1 MEALGATVAAL
12 TPQIPKKNQEMIDK
26 NELSFDLLHDAGNT
40 YAEKLGLRFTVPS
53 VAKNIYNQFGINSPG
68 GSSDNSGTLPMPGR
82 FVIDRGC
89 IVRAVDVDP
98 DYTRRPEPDK
108 TIGDLEAI

>member
-1 MEALGATVAAL
+1 
-12 TPQIPKKNQEMIDK
+12 MIDK
-26 NELSFDLLHDAGNT
+26 KELSFDLLHDARNT
-40 YAEKLGLRFTVPS
+40 YADQLGLRFTVPS
-53 VAKNIYNQFGINSPG
+53 VAQNIYNQFGINSPG
-68 GSSDNSGTLPMPGR
+68 GSSDNSGTLPTPGR

-98 DYTRRPEPDK
+98 DYTRPPEPDK